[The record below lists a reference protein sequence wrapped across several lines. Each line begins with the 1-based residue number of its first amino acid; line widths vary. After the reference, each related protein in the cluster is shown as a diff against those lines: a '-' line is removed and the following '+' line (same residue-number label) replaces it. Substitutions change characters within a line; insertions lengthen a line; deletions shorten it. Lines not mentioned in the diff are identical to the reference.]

1 VNPVV
6 PNRGAGIVNPVV
18 PNRGAAIVN
27 PVNPVVVPGN
37 RVPVVGVGRGLP
49 IAGGAGMMCDAN
61 GRVRGRA
68 SSPYVMALARQG
80 MQLVP
85 CPVAARAESAADS
98 TASASSSAPTPS
110 WAIALIVVGSILI
123 VVLIVL
129 VLRLTQILK
138 SL

>member
-1 VNPVV
+1 LI
-6 PNRGAGIVNPVV
+6 G
-18 PNRGAAIVN
+18 
-27 PVNPVVVPGN
+27 
-37 RVPVVGVGRGLP
+37 GVGGRALP
-49 IAGGAGMMCDAN
+49 IGGGAGMMCDAN

-68 SSPYVMALARQG
+68 SSPYVMALTRQG
-80 MQLVP
+80 MQLNP
-85 CPVAARAESAADS
+85 CPVARAEMGADTTA
-98 TASASSSAPTPS
+98 TASSAAPTPS